1 MADQP
6 TVLYLLHKLLLLL
19 VLAGWIYWLVATALV
34 CLFFR
39 HGPKRLDRG
48 TESSTPGPSSSQHEP
63 PVSILKPVKGI
74 DAQAY
79 ENFAS
84 FCLQDYPEF
93 ELLFGVADPADPVI
107 PLVERM
113 QREFPHL
120 NIRLVIAGALGPN
133 RKAGILHHLAACAS
147 HEILVVSDSDM
158 RVSPDYLHRVVAPL
172 ADPAIGMVTC
182 PYRGDSALTFAARL
196 EALHMGVT
204 FLPSVLVAR
213 QLLAMRF
220 AMGATMVLR
229 RADLERAGGFIAVS
243 DYLADD
249 YQLAI
254 RISDLGLRVMLSDYV
269 VASVLGATRFVEQWN
284 REVRWTRTNR
294 ANRPVEYPG
303 LLITFS
309 APLALVLALLA
320 PADPLGWR
328 LLAASVVL
336 RWMLGW
342 ITTGY
347 TGDTEARRWLIWLP
361 VRDML
366 SALVWCAGG
375 LGRRIHWRG
384 EEYTLEPDGRLVS
397 ASSPCRAA
405 ACAWARNFPHCLC
418 ERVGPQRGAAG

>member
-1 MADQP
+1 MTDQP
-6 TVLYLLHKLLLLL
+6 MVLDLLYKLLLLL

-39 HGPKRLDRG
+39 YRRRGLDCG
-48 TESSTPGPSSSQHEP
+48 LKSPSPGPLSSHYEP
-63 PVSILKPVKGI
+63 PVSILKPVKGM

-107 PLVERM
+107 PLVERLK
-113 QREFPHL
+113 RECPHL
-120 NIRLVIAGALGPN
+120 NIRLFIEGAFGPN
-133 RKAGILHHLAACAS
+133 RKASILHHLAAYAS

-158 RVSPDYLHRVVAPL
+158 RVTPDYLQRVVAPL

-182 PYRGDSALTFAARL
+182 PYRGAAALTFTARL

-220 AMGATMVLR
+220 ALGATIVLR
-229 RADLERAGGFIAVS
+229 RSSLEQAGGFASVS
-243 DYLADD
+243 AYLADD

-254 RISDLGLRVMLSDYV
+254 RISDLGLRVVLSDYV

-284 REVRWTRTNR
+284 REVRWTRTHR
-294 ANRPVEYPG
+294 ANRPAEYPG
-303 LLITFS
+303 LLLTFS

-320 PADPLGWR
+320 PADPLGWC
-328 LLAASVVL
+328 LLVASIVL
-336 RWMLGW
+336 RWLLGW
-342 ITTGY
+342 VITGS
-347 TGDTEARRWLIWLP
+347 TGDSEARRWLIWLP

-366 SALVWCAGG
+366 SAVVWCVGG
-375 LGRRIHWRG
+375 LGRRIQWRG
-384 EEYTLEPDGRLVS
+384 EEFSVAPDGRLIS
-397 ASSPCRAA
+397 RKSSIV
-405 ACAWARNFPHCLC
+405 ARPVDGDQTLP
-418 ERVGPQRGAAG
+418 V